1 MPKKKYTL
9 ADLKADRQKALHEKE
24 WYSCRSLFGYN
35 DVFFYILLGARP
47 RSREIL

>member
-1 MPKKKYTL
+1 MPKRKYTL
-9 ADLKADRQKALHEKE
+9 ADLKADRAKALHERE

-35 DVFFYILLGARP
+35 DTYFYILLGARP